1 MVNEIYDLFNRL
13 ETDRLEIVPRL
24 SNRRANELLE
34 EIQDD
39 ASISNFN
46 LSNLSIDELVEDFR
60 LGIDRYAIF
69 LKNQYELIGLLSL
82 DVSDNNDACM
92 IAYYILPKFRRK
104 GYAFEM
110 LTKVCEELE
119 SKIIKAIPL
128 KDNESSIK
136 LLQKLD
142 FKLKFEDEGKLIF
155 EKSKK

>member
-1 MVNEIYDLFNRL
+1 
-13 ETDRLEIVPRL
+13 
-24 SNRRANELLE
+24 
-34 EIQDD
+34 
-39 ASISNFN
+39 
-46 LSNLSIDELVEDFR
+46 
-60 LGIDRYAIF
+60 
-69 LKNQYELIGLLSL
+69 
-82 DVSDNNDACM
+82 M

-119 SKIIKAIPL
+119 SKTIKAIPL

>member
-1 MVNEIYDLFNRL
+1 
-13 ETDRLEIVPRL
+13 
-24 SNRRANELLE
+24 
-34 EIQDD
+34 
-39 ASISNFN
+39 
-46 LSNLSIDELVEDFR
+46 
-60 LGIDRYAIF
+60 
-69 LKNQYELIGLLSL
+69 
-82 DVSDNNDACM
+82 
-92 IAYYILPKFRRK
+92 
-104 GYAFEM
+104 M